1 MEDETPQST
10 DGKSAYESLTTKQQQ
25 FVLHY
30 LTDAKFNGAKAARL
44 AGYSEDSA
52 YSIATENLRKPA
64 IKAAIAELLPTHGLT
79 PERIKIALLEIAFDE
94 DVADFEKYLA
104 GEENLEQLRE
114 RGLNTSLVHQ
124 VKLNP
129 KTGERTLRTY
139 SRIDALKELARV
151 IGMVTEKHQ
160 HSGSIGGLDPS
171 NLSDEELTRRAHAA
185 GVDDGFLNETDSE

>member
-1 MEDETPQST
+1 VVKTPQST

-139 SRIDALKELARV
+139 SRIDALK
-151 IGMVTEKHQ
+151 
-160 HSGSIGGLDPS
+160 
-171 NLSDEELTRRAHAA
+171 DEELRRRAHAA